1 MESKLPRKDLQHKK
15 EREQVLIAYLEG
27 QLSPQEEHDLWA
39 YLIQDASMYE
49 ELVHLANVKE
59 VLLSGSH
66 ERQAQSGAAKLVG
79 SGEVKDRVEKGSIWK
94 GVAAILGAVALLL
107 SLYWGFSTPDSY
119 DDLALDLSPKE
130 QLDTKVYRGEVEQN
144 GIKQNGAEQDTDPIL
159 LEVQALVAADE
170 YGLAIELINE
180 LLGNETRAAVL
191 SLWTRIDLEVAK
203 GMYTY
208 NLGDKDEALEV
219 FLEVEQILDKVE
231 ADSMQSEGRSL
242 TRLAEKRD
250 NVYWVIAQSYYAM
263 NEPALAVNYFEKIV
277 ALDGSYSRAAANYI
291 QALKAD

>member
-1 MESKLPRKDLQHKK
+1 
-15 EREQVLIAYLEG
+15 
-27 QLSPQEEHDLWA
+27 
-39 YLIQDASMYE
+39 
-49 ELVHLANVKE
+49 
-59 VLLSGSH
+59 
-66 ERQAQSGAAKLVG
+66 VG

-144 GIKQNGAEQDTDPIL
+144 GIMQNGAEQDTDPIL

-191 SLWTRIDLEVAK
+191 SFWTRIDLEVAK

-219 FLEVEQILDKVE
+219 FLEVEQKLDKVE
-231 ADSMQSEGRSL
+231 ADSMQSEGLSL

>member
-27 QLSPQEEHDLWA
+27 QLSPQAEHDLWA

-144 GIKQNGAEQDTDPIL
+144 GAEQDTDPIL

-180 LLGNETRAAVL
+180 LLGNEARAAVL
-191 SLWTRIDLEVAK
+191 SFWTRIDLEVAK

-219 FLEVEQILDKVE
+219 FLEVEQKLDKVE
-231 ADSMQSEGRSL
+231 ADSMQSEGLSL

>member
-27 QLSPQEEHDLWA
+27 QLNPQEEHDLWA

-79 SGEVKDRVEKGSIWK
+79 SGELKDRVENGSIWK

-107 SLYWGFSTPDSY
+107 SLYWGFSTQDSY

-144 GIKQNGAEQDTDPIL
+144 GIMQNGAEQDTDPIL

-180 LLGNETRAAVL
+180 LLGNEARAAVL
-191 SLWTRIDLEVAK
+191 SFWTRIDLEVAK

-219 FLEVEQILDKVE
+219 FLEVEQKLDKVE
-231 ADSMQSEGRSL
+231 ADSMQSEGLSL
-242 TRLAEKRD
+242 TSLAEKRD

>member
-27 QLSPQEEHDLWA
+27 QLSPQEKHDLWA

-66 ERQAQSGAAKLVG
+66 ERQAPSGTAKLVG

-144 GIKQNGAEQDTDPIL
+144 GAEQNGAEQDTDPIL

-191 SLWTRIDLEVAK
+191 SFWTRIDLEVAK

-219 FLEVEQILDKVE
+219 FLEVEQKLDKVE
-231 ADSMQSEGRSL
+231 ADSMQSEGLSL

>member
-27 QLSPQEEHDLWA
+27 QLSPQEEQDLWA

-144 GIKQNGAEQDTDPIL
+144 GIMQNGAEQDTDPIL

-191 SLWTRIDLEVAK
+191 SFWTRIDLEVAK

-219 FLEVEQILDKVE
+219 FLEVEQKLDKVE
-231 ADSMQSEGRSL
+231 ADSMQSEGLSL

>member
-27 QLSPQEEHDLWA
+27 QLSPQEEQDLWA

-49 ELVHLANVKE
+49 ELVHLANMKE
-59 VLLSGSH
+59 VLLSGMH

-107 SLYWGFSTPDSY
+107 SLYWGFSTQDSY

-144 GIKQNGAEQDTDPIL
+144 GIEQNGAEQDTDPIL

-180 LLGNETRAAVL
+180 LLGNEARAAVL
-191 SLWTRIDLEVAK
+191 SFWTRIDLEVAK

-219 FLEVEQILDKVE
+219 FLEVEQKLDKVE
-231 ADSMQSEGRSL
+231 ADSMQSEGLSL